1 METKL
6 GTLVLTGCC
15 SLYDKKKLGLKKILS
30 VICYQ
35 VSIGTIVRGGPADLS
50 GQLQRGDEIHHVD
63 GISVIGA
70 THRRVISLMGNAAL
84 TGHVTLGIHRDPAK
98 TASKSRD

>member
-1 METKL
+1 M
-6 GTLVLTGCC
+6 
-15 SLYDKKKLGLKKILS
+15 
-30 VICYQ
+30 
-35 VSIGTIVRGGPADLS
+35 S

-84 TGHVTLGIHRDPAK
+84 TGRVTLRIHRDPAK
-98 TASKSRD
+98 TASKLRD